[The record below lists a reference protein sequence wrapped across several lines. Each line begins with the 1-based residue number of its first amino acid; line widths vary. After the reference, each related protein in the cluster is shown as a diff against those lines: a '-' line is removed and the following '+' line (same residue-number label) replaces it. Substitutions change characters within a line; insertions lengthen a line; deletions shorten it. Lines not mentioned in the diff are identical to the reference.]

1 MEKTKVN
8 QIKFLDRTFNANKN
22 RSLRIARRLI
32 DFKDDVSFQFEIMAD
47 TLSNELIDLV
57 CANEVKSKFRFEAGI
72 QSFNK
77 ETLKAVSRY
86 QNTEKWSLI

>member
-1 MEKTKVN
+1 
-8 QIKFLDRTFNANKN
+8 
-22 RSLRIARRLI
+22 
-32 DFKDDVSFQFEIMAD
+32 MAD

-77 ETLKAVSRY
+77 RP
-86 QNTEKWSLI
+86 